1 MNEIGLD
8 PGGWERIWETRS
20 GRSPCARGCLSRAL
34 KVYPGSARPREEA
47 RDVTPMDISVCLSCA
62 VVAAAAPPNHWLK
75 KLRGALPT
83 GGPLEVGLKCFSWLA
98 FEMGGGQAPGGRRW
112 RSTLL

>member
-1 MNEIGLD
+1 
-8 PGGWERIWETRS
+8 
-20 GRSPCARGCLSRAL
+20 
-34 KVYPGSARPREEA
+34 
-47 RDVTPMDISVCLSCA
+47 MDISAREAQYSSPLCVVCVLFLC

-112 RSTLL
+112 RSRKPTLL